1 VIEEVPDN
9 YAKNKFKV
17 DKLLLSENQIRVL
30 GKSSFRNFQ
39 WINYTSLEANPTTT
53 IGKANRERQ
62 QLSLAVSFMTALL
75 MNLHVPHCTLISIVD
90 IMVRK
95 PNFFNA
101 KSHSMIKIEG
111 RSPFQILVYV
121 RSRL

>member
-17 DKLLLSENQIRVL
+17 DKLLLRENQIRVL

-53 IGKANRERQ
+53 IGKANRESQ
-62 QLSLAVSFMTALL
+62 QLDWLFLLCMSALL
-75 MNLHVPHCTLISIVD
+75 MNLHVPNYMLIY
-90 IMVRK
+90 MVEIYG
-95 PNFFNA
+95 
-101 KSHSMIKIEG
+101 SQM
-111 RSPFQILVYV
+111 
-121 RSRL
+121 

>member
-17 DKLLLSENQIRVL
+17 DKLLLRENQIRVL

-62 QLSLAVSFMTALL
+62 QLSLAVSFTYVSFADESTCPKLHINIYGG
-75 MNLHVPHCTLISIVD
+75 NLWFANVMS
-90 IMVRK
+90 
-95 PNFFNA
+95 NA
-101 KSHSMIKIEG
+101 ESHSMIK
-111 RSPFQILVYV
+111 
-121 RSRL
+121 